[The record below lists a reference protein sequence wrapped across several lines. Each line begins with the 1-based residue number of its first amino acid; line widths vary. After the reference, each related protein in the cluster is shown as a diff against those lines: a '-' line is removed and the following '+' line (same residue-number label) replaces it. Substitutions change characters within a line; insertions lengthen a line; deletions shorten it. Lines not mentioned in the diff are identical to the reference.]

1 MYIIRDCCY
10 HKRREGE
17 EMDES
22 VVDYLHYLQI
32 ERGLSLNTRKSY
44 ERDLKKYTFFLK
56 EQGLSS
62 WQEVDRYIIMEFL
75 QSLHT
80 EKQASTT
87 VIRMISSLRG
97 FHQFLRQ
104 ERITDHDPMQHI
116 DSPKKAQK
124 LPSTLS
130 LEEVTALIETPDTT
144 KPLGIRNRTMLEV
157 MYATGLRVSEV
168 VNLKMGDLHLAMGLL
183 QTIGKGDKERIIPLG
198 DYAIRWI
205 EIYLAQARPIL
216 LKKRPEEAHLFVNH
230 HGKPLSRQGV
240 WKNLKQIVREAG
252 IDKEVTPHTL
262 RHSFA
267 THLLENGADLRIV
280 QELLGHSDI
289 STTQIYTHITK
300 QRMADVYKQHFPR
313 A

>member
-1 MYIIRDCCY
+1 M
-10 HKRREGE
+10 E
-17 EMDES
+17 EQ
-22 VVDYLHYLQI
+22 VTDYLHYLQI

-44 ERDLKKYTFFLK
+44 ERDLHKYLAFLK
-56 EQGLSS
+56 EQKVDS
-62 WQEVDRYIIMEFL
+62 WQLIDRYIIMEYL
-75 QSLHT
+75 QTLHNENNSSAT
-80 EKQASTT
+80 I
-87 VIRMISSLRG
+87 IRMISSLRG
-97 FHQFLRQ
+97 FHQFIRQ

-130 LEEVTALIETPDTT
+130 VEEVTLLIETPDTT
-144 KPLGIRNRTMLEV
+144 KPLGIRNRTILEV
-157 MYATGLRVSEV
+157 MYATGLRVSELV
-168 VNLKMGDLHLAMGLL
+168 DLKIGDLHLSIGLV

-198 DYAIRWI
+198 DYAIQWI
-205 EIYLAQARPIL
+205 QKYMEDARPIL
-216 LKKRPEEAHLFVNH
+216 IKKNQNETHLFVNH
-230 HGKPLSRQGV
+230 HGNPLSRQGV

-252 IDKEVTPHTL
+252 IDKNITPHTL

-280 QELLGHSDI
+280 QELLGHADI